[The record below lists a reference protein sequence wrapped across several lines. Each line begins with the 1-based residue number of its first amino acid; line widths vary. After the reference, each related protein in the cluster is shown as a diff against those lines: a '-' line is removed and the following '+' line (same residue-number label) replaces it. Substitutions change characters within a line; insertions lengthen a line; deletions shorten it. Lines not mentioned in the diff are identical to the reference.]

1 MIQYYF
7 FIHLLLKFKTN
18 NMKRSGIIILVVV
31 GILALWAIS
40 VRNGLATSETG
51 INGKWGEVETQ
62 FQRKMKL
69 YENVIATIKGS
80 AKNEDTTL
88 IKITQMRSKIPTN
101 IDQNNPQALAD
112 ANRQLDQMKSAINIS
127 VEAYPTLQAQQGF
140 RDFQAQIEGT
150 ENRVTVAIR
159 DWNQAITDYNTK
171 LVRFPNNILAGLF
184 GYKAKANYKADAGA
198 KDTKVDFGA

>member
-1 MIQYYF
+1 
-7 FIHLLLKFKTN
+7 
-18 NMKRSGIIILVVV
+18 MKRSGIILLAVV
-31 GILALWAIS
+31 GVLILWSIS
-40 VRNGLATSETG
+40 VRNGLATAETG

-80 AKNEDTTL
+80 AKFEDTVLT
-88 IKITQMRSKIPTN
+88 KIIAKRSRIPKIDPNNTQS
-101 IDQNNPQALAD
+101 LAD
-112 ANRQLDQMKSAINIS
+112 ANRQLDQMKGSILNIN
-127 VEAYPTLQAQQGF
+127 VEAYPTLQTTGAF

-171 LVRFPNNILAGLF
+171 LVSFPANMIAGLF
-184 GYKAKANYKADAGA
+184 GYKQKANYKSDEGA
-198 KDTKVDFGA
+198 KDTKVDFGS

>member
-1 MIQYYF
+1 
-7 FIHLLLKFKTN
+7 
-18 NMKRSGIIILVVV
+18 MKRSGIIILAIVA
-31 GILALWAIS
+31 ILALWAIS
-40 VRNGLATSETG
+40 VRNGLATAETG

-88 IKITQMRSKIPTN
+88 IKITQLRAKIPAN
-101 IDQNNPQALAD
+101 IDPNNPQALAD
-112 ANRQLDQMKSAINIS
+112 ANRQFDQMRSAINIS
-127 VEAYPTLQAQQGF
+127 VEAYPNLQTTAAYKE
-140 RDFQAQIEGT
+140 FQSQIEGT

-184 GYKAKANYKADAGA
+184 GYKAKQNFKSDAGA
-198 KDTKVDFGA
+198 KDAKVDFGA

>member
-1 MIQYYF
+1 
-7 FIHLLLKFKTN
+7 
-18 NMKRSGIIILVVV
+18 MKRSGIIILAIVA
-31 GILALWAIS
+31 ILALWAIS

-88 IKITQMRSKIPTN
+88 IKITQMRSKIPAN
-101 IDQNNPQALAD
+101 IDPNNPQALAD
-112 ANRQLDQMKSAINIS
+112 ANRQFDQMRSAINIS
-127 VEAYPTLQAQQGF
+127 VEAYPTLQTTAAYKE
-140 RDFQAQIEGT
+140 FQSQIEGT

-184 GYKAKANYKADAGA
+184 GYKAKANFKSDAGA
-198 KDTKVDFGA
+198 KDAKVDFGA